1 VAFLILAGLLFAI
14 VGFRFLNPA
23 ITPVMISEK
32 LRGTT
37 FARHWVP
44 LANISPNLPLV
55 VIASED
61 GRFCDH
67 WGVDWSAVKE
77 AVEAADDFS
86 DFRGARRRQA
96 VPPQPSPAQSGKTP
110 AATPSPG
117 VARFFTLMTTP
128 VALPHLDGSHRAM
141 GEHTA

>member
-14 VGFRFLNPA
+14 VVFRFLNPA

-32 LRGTT
+32 LRGIT

-44 LANISPNLPLV
+44 LANISPNLPLA

-77 AVEAADDFS
+77 AIFARGSNPSGPTTFFPRPPRLGTKTATNRWRVEKHHEFCLK
-86 DFRGARRRQA
+86 RN
-96 VPPQPSPAQSGKTP
+96 PT
-110 AATPSPG
+110 
-117 VARFFTLMTTP
+117 
-128 VALPHLDGSHRAM
+128 ALKLCWRLSCC
-141 GEHTA
+141 

>member
-1 VAFLILAGLLFAI
+1 MPREFDRKSFLSQHPWLRRVTSVAFLILAGLLFAI
-14 VGFRFLNPA
+14 FVFRFLNTT

-44 LANISPNLPLV
+44 LANISPNLPLA

-86 DFRGARRRQA
+86 DFRGASTIPMQTVKNLYLWSQRSYVQ
-96 VPPQPSPAQSGKTP
+96 PPASS
-110 AATPSPG
+110 
-117 VARFFTLMTTP
+117 
-128 VALPHLDGSHRAM
+128 
-141 GEHTA
+141 

>member
-1 VAFLILAGLLFAI
+1 
-14 VGFRFLNPA
+14 
-23 ITPVMISEK
+23 MISEK
-32 LRGTT
+32 LRGIT

-44 LANISPNLPLV
+44 LANISPNLPLA

-86 DFRGARRRQA
+86 DFRGASTIPMQTVKNLYLWSQRNYVRKA
-96 VPPQPSPAQSGKTP
+96 LDDPPGGNSARGGTTQSNSPQSRK
-110 AATPSPG
+110 AE
-117 VARFFTLMTTP
+117 L
-128 VALPHLDGSHRAM
+128 
-141 GEHTA
+141 